1 VDLRALAVDL
11 DGTLLGPDGRVS
23 ARNRTA
29 VQAAVAAGLH
39 VVLATARWHRSAE
52 RIADEL
58 GLEDPVIACS
68 GAQVRRRTDEVDL
81 HDVRL
86 PHAFAH
92 ELFELCDAEDGTMFA
107 YGHTEVT
114 FRMPAAPS
122 ERSHP
127 DIVPVSSLA
136 AVDRDPRCVLVFGDA
151 LIELVEA
158 TLAPRWGDEVRFLE
172 SLTGEGRS
180 ALTLT
185 ARGADK
191 GLALH
196 VACDALGI
204 DVAGVA
210 AFGDSD
216 TDVEM
221 FKVAGAGIAMGQA
234 SDAVKSAASWVTGTH
249 AEDGVAT
256 VVERLLDGW
265 HPAADPTT

>member
-1 VDLRALAVDL
+1 MDLRALALDL

-23 ARNRTA
+23 ERNRAA

-39 VVLATARWHRSAE
+39 VVLATARWYRSAE

-68 GAQVRRRTDEVDL
+68 GAQVRRRTDEHDL

-86 PHAFAH
+86 PHVFAH
-92 ELFELCDAEDGTMFA
+92 ELFELCDAADGTMFA
-107 YGHTEVT
+107 YGHTEVV
-114 FRMPAAPS
+114 FRTPTAPVD
-122 ERSHP
+122 RSHP
-127 DIVPVSSLA
+127 DIVPMSSLA
-136 AVDRDPRCVLVFGDA
+136 AVDRDPRCVLLFGEA
-151 LIELVEA
+151 LIELVEGK
-158 TLAPRWGDEVRFLE
+158 LMPRWADEVRFLE
-172 SLTGEGRS
+172 SLTGDGRS

-196 VACDALGI
+196 VACKALGI
-204 DVAGVA
+204 SAADVA

-221 FKVAGAGIAMGQA
+221 FKVAGSGIAMGQA
-234 SDAVKSAASWVTGTH
+234 SDSVKASASWVTGTY
-249 AEDGVAT
+249 AEDGVAA

-265 HPAADPTT
+265 HPASNGSV